1 MKKIKLSFVKRSIF
15 VFSLWVFVLSIYAQ
29 ESKFDSIA
37 NLFDRISYSQ
47 LTKSIQLLDT
57 LYSLTQD
64 SGDSLKLTIETLYR
78 EAELYAEHELTD
90 ATLDSRIKNCI
101 SPAYNTT
108 PFEKELLLYSQGLC
122 NFATEN
128 YSEAFSI
135 LMKSLSQFRL
145 SGNDTFTIKTLRL
158 LGGLCSNIYLFD
170 LSNIYY
176 TEALE
181 MLTPD
186 DVEYFR
192 IKQNMYRLHF
202 FEYEYGQVIDSL
214 TILSSQLN
222 YLPKEESGP
231 LAAIYL
237 NLGSAYYSIGNMDM
251 FYHYL
256 QKTDELIQ
264 HIDNPKINAVFY
276 LNMGVYVSKTTGDPK
291 RALDYFFKAKPLM
304 EENGNMINL
313 SLLYETISSTYETLD
328 DDENALFYLKKY
340 KDLSWKL
347 IPSFKTIELNQRYI
361 LTSLETSEKNL
372 IIAEQKV
379 ELRNKQVVIISVMLA
394 LTILLIS
401 TILMFVQQQKK
412 QKENENRFLKDR
424 YEHEI
429 KIQLLEKEKQEE
441 TIEVKK
447 REITSYSL
455 LLSNK
460 NHILKQIDDLNTF
473 IYNCEKEPIEV
484 SLKIKE
490 VIKNNFNVDEE
501 WKDFKCHFEEVHPSF
516 FDKLKNFAGNLTE
529 ENLRLCAYFKIGM
542 STKQIAQIL
551 NIEPR
556 SVFKSRTRL
565 KKKLGLEKSID
576 LDSFIRNI

>member
-1 MKKIKLSFVKRSIF
+1 M
-15 VFSLWVFVLSIYAQ
+15 FSLWVFVLSIYAQ